1 MKNIEFEICPVLGK
15 KRKLLLIM
23 KLTFLLTVVCFLH
36 TSATVYSQTTKFS
49 FEMKNQSI
57 QDVLREIEK
66 KSEFRFFYQREQVDV
81 EQIVALDITN
91 KTVEEI
97 LPELFQGQKVIFDVR
112 QDNLILIKP
121 EQGAIESSTE
131 FYAQQEQK
139 SVSGKV
145 TDSSG
150 QPLPGVTVVVKET
163 TTGTVTNADGNFSL
177 TIPNDAEILQF
188 SFVGMKTQEV
198 YIDGRTTF
206 TMVMEEETIGLE
218 EVIAV
223 GYGTQKKSDITGTV
237 ASLSQERLE
246 MVPNVN
252 IAQAIQGSVP
262 GISIQTTAAG
272 AEPDLDIM
280 IRGRNSISANNSPLV
295 VVDGIPYGGK
305 LSDINPNDVKS
316 IEILKDAS
324 AAAIYGSRGANG
336 VILITTK
343 EGREGPATITYDG
356 YFSVQKLTNVP
367 TYMDGPQFYDFK
379 NERLAA
385 GVSTTE
391 KEVYDA
397 GEWVDWVDL
406 ATRQGNS
413 QQHNVSVSGGMGETS
428 YYVSGGIMKV
438 KGIVLNDDYVRGT
451 GRFNIDSKI
460 TDWLTIGTRTQLTFA
475 DKSGVSPSMWDVYLA
490 NPLAVPYNE
499 DGTLTIVPVA
509 DDPSR
514 ENPLQEIQ
522 FANNDK
528 SRRIV
533 TNNYAVIDFAKLIS
547 GLSLRLNYGI
557 TDRISQNKT
566 YRGRDTYDGK
576 ISQGSASIDKDSEY
590 NTVWENILSYNR
602 EFGAHSIGATAVYSI
617 QNDEWNYEET
627 EMEKFPNDLLTWYA
641 GGQAGLVKPSFDY
654 IKSKLISQMFR
665 LNYSYESR
673 YLLTLTGRRDGY
685 SGFGADSKWGF
696 FPSLAL
702 GWNLRNEEFFPL
714 KNIFSQLKIRASY
727 GLNGNQAV
735 GSYRSM
741 ARMEEENYLSGSST
755 MPGYFPST
763 LGQQTLGWESSRTFN
778 FGLDIGLFEQRVT
791 GDLNVYVTNTYD
803 LLLNRAISAVHGIT
817 SILQNIGETQ
827 NKGIEF
833 SLNSRNVRTKNFS
846 WITTGN
852 ISYIQNKIIDIYGDG
867 RDDISNLWFVGKP
880 ISVNYDYVFDGVW
893 QLNEESEAQKWGSKP
908 GYIKLKDVYNDGK
921 ITPDDRQIIGQQ
933 DPNFLWGLTNTF
945 SYKNFNLSL
954 FLHGIHGVT
963 KENDIMDDEIVTT
976 GVRRNTIVKNWWTP
990 ENASNEWYMNHVDA
1004 NKMAGVSTR
1013 IYENASFVR
1022 VKDVT
1027 LSYDFPTT
1035 VTDKFSGS
1043 NLKVYATGRNLFTFT
1058 EWRGLDPE
1066 LVDQRSIPLQREFV
1080 LGLQIGF

>member
-1 MKNIEFEICPVLGK
+1 MKKMRKWIPPQGGNQKLNLSLK
-15 KRKLLLIM
+15 KM
-23 KLTFLLTVVCFLH
+23 KLTLIFSMLVFLTFGNGFSQIKVTLH
-36 TSATVYSQTTKFS
+36 FEKATVQQVLKNLEDQTGHVFLYKDNIFDPAKKYSVDFTDES
-49 FEMKNQSI
+49 FEE
-57 QDVLREIEK
+57 VLNSVCTTASVDYEVRSNRQIILTEK
-66 KSEFRFFYQREQVDV
+66 EKETVTTVTFQQR
-81 EQIVALDITN
+81 
-91 KTVEEI
+91 TVT
-97 LPELFQGQKVIFDVR
+97 GV
-112 QDNLILIKP
+112 
-121 EQGAIESSTE
+121 
-131 FYAQQEQK
+131 
-139 SVSGKV
+139 V
-145 TDSSG
+145 TDQLG
-150 QPLPGVTVVVKET
+150 LPLPGVAVVVKGT
-163 TTGTVTNADGNFSL
+163 TTGTITKADGNFSL
-177 TIPNDAEILQF
+177 AIPPSAEILQF
-188 SFVGMKTQEV
+188 SFVGMRTQEV
-198 YIDGRTTF
+198 TIGDRTTF
-206 TMVMEEETIGLE
+206 TMVMKEETIGVD
-218 EVIAV
+218 EVVVV

-237 ASLSQERLE
+237 TSVGKDRLE
-246 MVPNVN
+246 MVPNIT
-252 IAQAIQGSVP
+252 IAQAIQGAVP
-262 GISIQTTAAG
+262 GLMIQNTSAG
-272 AEPDLDIM
+272 AEPDLSIM
-280 IRGRNSISANNSPLV
+280 VRGRKSIAANNSPLI

-343 EGREGPATITYDG
+343 QGIKGKATVTYDG
-356 YFSVQKLTNVP
+356 YYSIQEITNVP
-367 TYMDGPQFYDFK
+367 DYMDGRQFYDFK
-379 NERLAA
+379 NERLVA
-385 GVSTTE
+385 GVSTSE

-413 QQHNVSVSGGMGETS
+413 QQHNVSISGGMGETS

-451 GRFNIDSKI
+451 GRFNIDSRI

-475 DKSGVSPSMWDVYLA
+475 DKSGVSPSMWDLYLA
-490 NPLAVPYNE
+490 NPLAIPYNE
-499 DGTLTIVPVA
+499 DGTVTINPVA

-533 TNNYAVIDFAKLIS
+533 TNNYAILDFTKLIS

-557 TDRISQNKT
+557 TDGISENKT

-590 NTVWENILSYNR
+590 NSVWENILSYNK
-602 EFGAHSIGATAVYSI
+602 EFGDHSLGATAVYSI
-617 QNDEWNYEET
+617 QNDEWNSEGI

-641 GGQAGLVKPSFDY
+641 GGQAGLVSPSFDY
-654 IKSKLISQMFR
+654 IKSKLVSQMLRF
-665 LNYSYESR
+665 NYSYDSR

-714 KNIFSQLKIRASY
+714 KNMFSQLKVRASY

-741 ARMEEENYLSGSST
+741 ARLEEENYLSGNST
-755 MPGYFPST
+755 MAGYFPST

-791 GDLNVYVTNTYD
+791 GDLNMYVTNTYD
-803 LLLNRAISAVHGIT
+803 LLLNRSISAVHGIT

-827 NKGIEF
+827 NKGMEF
-833 SLNSRNVRTKNFS
+833 SLNSRNVITKNFS
-846 WITTGN
+846 WITSGN

-867 RDDISNLWFVGKP
+867 LDDISNQWFVGKP
-880 ISVNYDYVFDGVW
+880 ISVNYDYVFNGVW

-908 GYIKLKDVYNDGK
+908 GYIKLKDVNTDSK

-933 DPNFLWGLTNTF
+933 DPDFLWGLTNAF
-945 SYKNFNLSL
+945 NYKNFNLSV
-954 FLHGIHGVT
+954 FLHGVHGVT
-963 KENDIMDDEIVTT
+963 KENDLMDDEIVTT
-976 GVRRNTIVKNWWTP
+976 GVRRNTIVKKWWTP

-1004 NKMAGVSTR
+1004 NKMAGVTTR

-1027 LSYDFPTT
+1027 LSYNFPTT
-1035 VTDKFSGS
+1035 IINKLGGNT
-1043 NLKVYATGRNLFTFT
+1043 LKIYATGRNLFTFT
-1058 EWRGLDPE
+1058 KWRGLDPE
-1066 LVDQRSIPLQREFV
+1066 LNDQRSIPLQREFV

>member
-1 MKNIEFEICPVLGK
+1 MKKNEWRHSFSSKNGVPLMLK
-15 KRKLLLIM
+15 KM
-23 KLTFLLTVVCFLH
+23 KLTILMVCLSLM
-36 TSATVYSQTTKFS
+36 TSLGAVYSQNSNLS
-49 FEMKNQSI
+49 FKVSNQSLK
-57 QDVLREIEK
+57 QVLSEIENQTK
-66 KSEFRFFYQREQVDV
+66 YSFLYKADVINHDQRVS
-81 EQIVALDITN
+81 LDIANASIT
-91 KTVEEI
+91 EI
-97 LPELFQGQKVIFDVR
+97 LDMLAKKANFNFKILDNSVIVLTNPTEL
-112 QDNLILIKP
+112 
-121 EQGAIESSTE
+121 SS
-131 FYAQQEQK
+131 QQTH

-150 QPLPGVTVVVKET
+150 SPLPGVTVLVKGT
-163 TTGTVTNADGNFSL
+163 TIGTVTNTDGSFSL
-177 TIPNDAEILQF
+177 AIPEKAETLQF
-188 SFVGMKTQEV
+188 SFIGMRTHEIQ
-198 YIDGRTTF
+198 IAGRTTF
-206 TMVMEEETIGLE
+206 TMVMEEETIGVD
-218 EVIAV
+218 EVVVV
-223 GYGTQKKSDITGTV
+223 GYGSQKKSDITGTV
-237 ASLSQERLE
+237 ASVGKERLE
-246 MVPNVN
+246 MVPNITV
-252 IAQAIQGSVP
+252 AQAIQGAVP
-262 GISIQTTAAG
+262 GLMIQNTSAG
-272 AEPDLDIM
+272 AEPDLSIM
-280 IRGRNSISANNSPLV
+280 VRGRNSIAANNSPLI

-305 LSDINPNDVKS
+305 LSDINPNDVES

-343 EGREGPATITYDG
+343 KGIEGPAKITYDG
-356 YFSVQKLTNVP
+356 YYSIQEITNVP

-379 NERLAA
+379 NKRLAA
-385 GVSTTE
+385 GVTTSE

-413 QQHNVSVSGGMGETS
+413 QQHNISLSGSLGETS
-428 YYVSGGIMKV
+428 YFVSGGFMKV
-438 KGIVLNDDYVRGT
+438 KGIVINDDYLRGT

-475 DKSGVSPSMWDVYLA
+475 DKSGVSPSMWDLYLA

-499 DGTLTIVPVA
+499 DGAPTINPVA

-533 TNNYAVIDFAKLIS
+533 TNNYAILDFAKLIP
-547 GLSLRLNYGI
+547 GLNLRLNYGI

-576 ISQGSASIDKDSEY
+576 ISQGRASLEEDSEY
-590 NTVWENILSYNR
+590 NTVWENILSYNK
-602 EFGAHSIGATAVYSI
+602 EFGAHSLSATAVYSI
-617 QNDEWNYEET
+617 QNDEWNSEVID
-627 EMEKFPNDLLTWYA
+627 MEKFPNDLLTWYA
-641 GGQAGLVKPSFDY
+641 GGQAGLIKPSFDY
-654 IKSKLISQMFR
+654 IKSKLVSQMFR
-665 LNYSYESR
+665 FNYSYESR

-685 SGFGADSKWGF
+685 SGFGSDSKWGF

-702 GWNLRNEEFFPL
+702 GWNLGNEEFFPL

-741 ARMEEENYLSGSST
+741 ARLEEENYLSGNST
-755 MPGYFPST
+755 MAGYFPT
-763 LGQQTLGWESSRTFN
+763 ILGQQTLGWESSRTFN
-778 FGLDIGLFEQRVT
+778 FGLDFGLFEQRVT
-791 GDLNVYVTNTYD
+791 GDLNIYTTNTYD

-817 SILQNIGETQ
+817 SILQNIGETR
-827 NKGIEF
+827 NRGIEF
-833 SLNSRNVRTKNFS
+833 SLHSRNVLTKDFS

-867 RDDISNLWFVGKP
+867 LDDVSNQWFIGQP
-880 ISVNYDYVFDGVW
+880 ISVNFDYVFDGVW

-908 GYIKLKDVYNDGK
+908 GYIKLKDVNNDSK

-933 DPNFLWGLTNTF
+933 DPNLLWGLTNTF
-945 SYKNFNLSL
+945 SFRNFNLSV
-954 FLHGIHGVT
+954 FLHGVHGVT
-963 KENDIMDDEIVTT
+963 KENELMDDEIVTT
-976 GVRRNTIVKNWWTP
+976 GVRRNTVVKKWWTP

-1004 NKMAGVSTR
+1004 NKMAGVSTS

-1035 VTDKFSGS
+1035 VTNKFGGN
-1043 NLKVYATGRNLFTFT
+1043 NLKVYATARNLFTFT
-1058 EWRGLDPE
+1058 KWRGLDPE
-1066 LVDQRSIPLQREFV
+1066 LDDQLSIPLQREFV
-1080 LGLQIGF
+1080 LGLQIEF